1 MTVHPYF
8 TARAAEWMRCSG
20 GDPARATL
28 TEGAGDLT
36 GDPGAEVLPR

>member
-8 TARAAEWMRCSG
+8 T
-20 GDPARATL
+20 ARATL